1 MLELVARRRVV
12 QLAGR
17 RPLLRAAFGDWLVGL
32 RWIAVAGMLGT
43 TLIAR
48 KLVPGIQL
56 EPILI
61 VLGIIASSNVLWLTI
76 RPGDTDSAR
85 NKRTV
90 AQLASDVILLGGVLW
105 FTGGIENPFSIFLT
119 FQVALAALLCG
130 GGAAVGIA
138 LLAVAAAGV
147 ISYAPAMPWETA
159 TVSVM
164 HLMNVGRLASI
175 VGVAAFVGL
184 SGYLWRQR
192 LESLRAE
199 SARNERFTVLG
210 RLLGGMAHELNT
222 PLATIVVASDEL
234 VEVLRHTDPDAVAL
248 STTISQQ
255 AKRASNVISLL
266 RGQLRDAA
274 NVEIVDVSRLL
285 REEAQREARALGFDG
300 TVRMHVPDGLSAW
313 ATPTALRHI
322 VSNVVKN
329 AVEAIGARE
338 EGTLDVTARGDGHRV
353 ILEVCDN
360 GCGITPEQLQH
371 LGEPFL
377 TTKEKS
383 GGTGLGLYVSALLAD
398 RMKAQLHIEGHV
410 QWGTRVT
417 LSLRAA
423 DEQVPRSE
431 RLSDPVRL
439 EQPGDA

>member
-1 MLELVARRRVV
+1 MLESVARRRVV

-32 RWIAVAGMLGT
+32 RWIAVAGMLAT

-48 KLVPGIQL
+48 KLVPGL
-56 EPILI
+56 ELNPILI
-61 VLGIIASSNVLWLTI
+61 VLALTASTNLVWLNLRSGETEPARMKRMII
-76 RPGDTDSAR
+76 
-85 NKRTV
+85 
-90 AQLASDVILLGGVLW
+90 QLASDVVLLGAVLW
-105 FTGGIENPFSIFLT
+105 FTGGIENPFAIFLT
-119 FQVALAALLCG
+119 FQVALAALLG
-130 GGAAVGIA
+130 GGAAALAIA
-138 LLAVAAAGV
+138 LLAVAVSAV
-147 ISYAPAMPWETA
+147 LFYAPAMPWETA

-164 HLMNVGRLASI
+164 HLMRVGRLASI

-192 LESLRAE
+192 LEALRAE

-234 VEVLRHTDPDAVAL
+234 VELLHDGDPEVVGL

-274 NVEIVDVSRLL
+274 NVEPVDVTRLF
-285 REEAQREARALGFDG
+285 RETVEQEAHAHRFEG
-300 TVRMHVPDGLSAW
+300 TLRMHVPPGLIAL
-313 ATPTALRHI
+313 ATPTALRQI
-322 VSNVVKN
+322 VGNVVKN
-329 AVEAIGARE
+329 AIEAIGVRE
-338 EGTLDVTARGDGHRV
+338 EGTLDITARTDGRRV
-353 ILEVCDN
+353 VLEVCDN
-360 GCGITPEQLQH
+360 GCGIAPEQLPH

-383 GGTGLGLYVSALLAD
+383 GGTGLGLYTSALLAD

-410 QWGTRVT
+410 EWGTRVT
-417 LSLRAA
+417 LTLRSA
-423 DEQVPRSE
+423 DEPVPTSE
-431 RLSDPVRL
+431 RLERPSD
-439 EQPGDA
+439 A